1 MMQKWSYRLSLY
13 DFDEISVG
21 YETTK
26 ILGDPGSS
34 LVSWVVFKVLLL
46 QRQEI
51 YSGRKPTSKIDIG
64 KGRPF
69 DQILRS
75 VDKDPR
81 TKG

>member
-1 MMQKWSYRLSLY
+1 M
-13 DFDEISVG
+13 
-21 YETTK
+21 
-26 ILGDPGSS
+26 
-34 LVSWVVFKVLLL
+34 FKVLLL

-69 DQILRS
+69 DQILRN